1 MRRGCGIV
9 VGIMSKVVT
18 AQYDAAKN
26 VLRLVEPLEGVADG
40 ALVEATVQTP
50 TQVANPSIL
59 EFRGILSG
67 ENGEEFAALI
77 DEMFPI
83 EK

>member
-1 MRRGCGIV
+1 
-9 VGIMSKVVT
+9 MSKVLR
-18 AQYDAAKN
+18 AKYDAARN
-26 VLRLVEPLEGVADG
+26 ALRLVEPLDGVADDQD
-40 ALVEATVQTP
+40 VEVTVNTSSP
-50 TQVANPSIL
+50 RDRSIL
-59 EFRGILSG
+59 DFRGCLSG